1 MIALKPLTLS
11 NANTSS
17 SHTIPKAKNVT
28 SRNVLKLQQKARLRC
43 MHMVTGHLWN
53 HGTWRI
59 PGIGSSS
66 ASSGS
71 LYYRLSPLAHFPSPI
86 SHPFARL
93 AIFASSCVPSTVS
106 QPRSSGL
113 PATFPR
119 VVVVPPSPTVPSV
132 TAQESRCSR
141 CPSSWRGRP
150 RGAHLTLHK
159 RPGQPASP
167 RLTRGPHILE
177 FQ

>member
-1 MIALKPLTLS
+1 MNDCSQTIDTVKRKHLQLAYNTQNK
-11 NANTSS
+11 NA
-17 SHTIPKAKNVT
+17 T

-43 MHMVTGHLWN
+43 MHMVMGYLWN

-59 PGIGSSS
+59 PAIGSSS

-71 LYYRLSPLAHFPSPI
+71 LYYRLSPLAHLPSPTLR
-86 SHPFARL
+86 SSSN
-93 AIFASSCVPSTVS
+93 FASSCVPSTVL
-106 QPRSSGL
+106 QPRISGL

-119 VVVVPPSPTVPSV
+119 AVGAPPSPTVPSV